1 MARLLLTLLLTC
13 TLYMVVNLKITSLN
27 IRRGFRNKIDDILA
41 NYGDSDL
48 ICLQECCHMDT
59 NLVEYLEKNN
69 NYKFYISQGDTNT
82 KGVVIIVNKNIE
94 NVNCHIIP
102 QFLNGRL
109 NHISI
114 KLDKC
119 VLHVLNIYGPAQQDE
134 RVNFYNHLNE
144 YCRSINNNTDKYMVL
159 GDFNCIISDLDT
171 KSGNMVTSNNLK
183 LILENIIDT
192 LNVVD
197 TFRYKYPNRK
207 SYTFTN
213 NRGQGSRIDKIYIPT
228 LWCDKIKQTT
238 HIPFEKS
245 DHKAVVLVL
254 KFQREKWGNSY
265 WKFNESLLEN
275 ENYIKLIENFWKGWK
290 SEKLKYSLL
299 DWWEIGKKKIKSLS
313 ITFSKNLAEDERKKT
328 TNFIL
333 RIRK

>member
-1 MARLLLTLLLTC
+1 MA
-13 TLYMVVNLKITSLN
+13 
-27 IRRGFRNKIDDILA
+27 
-41 NYGDSDL
+41 
-48 ICLQECCHMDT
+48 
-59 NLVEYLEKNN
+59 
-69 NYKFYISQGDTNT
+69 
-82 KGVVIIVNKNIE
+82 
-94 NVNCHIIP
+94 
-102 QFLNGRL
+102 
-109 NHISI
+109 
-114 KLDKC
+114 
-119 VLHVLNIYGPAQQDE
+119 
-134 RVNFYNHLNE
+134 
-144 YCRSINNNTDKYMVL
+144 
-159 GDFNCIISDLDT
+159 
-171 KSGNMVTSNNLK
+171 TSNNLK

-197 TFRYKYPNRK
+197 TFRYKYLNRK

-275 ENYIKLIENFWKGWK
+275 ENYIKLIENFWKGWQ

-313 ITFSKNLAEDERKKT
+313 ITFSKNLAEDERKKLQT
-328 TNFIL
+328 LYLELESEEDGVDVDENKVKDVKKIL
-333 RIRK
+333 LC

>member
-1 MARLLLTLLLTC
+1 
-13 TLYMVVNLKITSLN
+13 MVVNLKITSLN

-48 ICLQECCHMDT
+48 ICLQECCYMDT

-159 GDFNCIISDLDT
+159 
-171 KSGNMVTSNNLK
+171 
-183 LILENIIDT
+183 
-192 LNVVD
+192 
-197 TFRYKYPNRK
+197 
-207 SYTFTN
+207 SYHT
-213 NRGQGSRIDKIYIPT
+213 
-228 LWCDKIKQTT
+228 
-238 HIPFEKS
+238 
-245 DHKAVVLVL
+245 
-254 KFQREKWGNSY
+254 
-265 WKFNESLLEN
+265 
-275 ENYIKLIENFWKGWK
+275 
-290 SEKLKYSLL
+290 
-299 DWWEIGKKKIKSLS
+299 
-313 ITFSKNLAEDERKKT
+313 
-328 TNFIL
+328 
-333 RIRK
+333 IR